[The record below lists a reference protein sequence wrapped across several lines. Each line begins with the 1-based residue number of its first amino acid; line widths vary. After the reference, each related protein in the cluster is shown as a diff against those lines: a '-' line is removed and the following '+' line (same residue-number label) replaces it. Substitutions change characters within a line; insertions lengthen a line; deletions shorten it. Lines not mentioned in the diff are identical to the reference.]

1 VTVRAT
7 ARPTQSAG
15 SVPVALIALI
25 LIPAVA
31 GSLRLAEVS
40 GMPQI
45 LPANPGLTAPPM
57 PAVVVVVVVGAILHA
72 VLGASAGAFTVGSG
86 GAIFGVDERT
96 IALMQGAGRGI
107 DLAVAEYVIRRRRRT
122 HRATAV
128 GP

>member
-1 VTVRAT
+1 M
-7 ARPTQSAG
+7 
-15 SVPVALIALI
+15 PVALIALI

-40 GMPQI
+40 GIPQI

-57 PAVVVVVVVGAILHA
+57 PAVVISAILHA

-96 IALMQGAGRGI
+96 IALMQGAGLSI

>member
-1 VTVRAT
+1 MTVRAT
-7 ARPTQSAG
+7 ARPTRSAG
-15 SVPVALIALI
+15 WVPVALIALI

-31 GSLRLAEVS
+31 GSHRLAEVS

-57 PAVVVVVVVGAILHA
+57 PVVVISAILHA

>member
-1 VTVRAT
+1 MTVRAT
-7 ARPTQSAG
+7 ARPTRSAG
-15 SVPVALIALI
+15 WVPVALIALI

-57 PAVVVVVVVGAILHA
+57 PVVVISAILHT

-122 HRATAV
+122 HRATAI

>member
-1 VTVRAT
+1 MTVCAT
-7 ARPTQSAG
+7 ARPTRSAG
-15 SVPVALIALI
+15 WVPVALIALI

-40 GMPQI
+40 GIPQI

-57 PAVVVVVVVGAILHA
+57 PAVVVVVGAILHA

-96 IALMQGAGRGI
+96 IALMQGAGLSI
-107 DLAVAEYVIRRRRRT
+107 DLAVAEYVIRRRSRT

>member
-1 VTVRAT
+1 MTVRAT
-7 ARPTQSAG
+7 ARPTRSAG
-15 SVPVALIALI
+15 WVPVALIALI

-40 GMPQI
+40 GIPQI

-57 PAVVVVVVVGAILHA
+57 PVIVISAILHT

-86 GAIFGVDERT
+86 GAIFGVGERT
-96 IALMQGAGRGI
+96 ITLMQGAGRGI